1 MPLLRPDE
9 RGAIVKPF
17 HTAAVE
23 DDVREMLALV
33 NSSFSEVPDKVLQLQ
48 RRLGAGMQK
57 AQADTW
63 PDDEVEAV
71 YAEAYQLFGEDRHA
85 EALPLALHLSVN
97 CPLDPRFMFMAGMIL
112 QLLGDALLAA
122 TFYSM
127 LLALDPSFMPAAFRM
142 AECYVSLGEHKDAR
156 EIFEMAIDIGRETL
170 GDADDFYE
178 LQRLICEQLR
188 ILN

>member
-1 MPLLRPDE
+1 MNE
-9 RGAIVKPF
+9 REAIVKPF

-23 DDVREMLALV
+23 DEVREIVALV
-33 NSSFSEVPDKVLQLQ
+33 NASFTEVPDKVLQAQ
-48 RRLGAGMQK
+48 RKLGAGMQK
-57 AQADTW
+57 AQADVW

-71 YAEAYQLFGEDRHA
+71 YAEAYRLYSEACYA

-97 CPLDPRFMFMAGMIL
+97 RPLDQRFMFMTGMIL

-127 LLALDPSFMPAAFRM
+127 LLALDSNFMPAAFRM
-142 AECYVSLGEHKDAR
+142 AECYVTLGEHKDAR
-156 EIFEMAIDIGRETL
+156 EIFEIAIDIGRETL

-178 LQRLICEQLR
+178 LQRLIYERLR
-188 ILN
+188 TLN